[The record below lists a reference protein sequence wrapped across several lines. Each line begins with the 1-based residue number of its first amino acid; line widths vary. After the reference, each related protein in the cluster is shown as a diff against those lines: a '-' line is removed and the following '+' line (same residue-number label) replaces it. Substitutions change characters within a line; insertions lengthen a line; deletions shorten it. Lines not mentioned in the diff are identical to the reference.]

1 MILIN
6 DIPIFEAKITDEED
20 GLFALSLV
28 DLPAVEK
35 NFVYF
40 KEQKQL
46 QFTVDNEDQHLVTGV
61 VMRSN
66 FPIYRYDKSFGE
78 YYILYTPETISQ
90 MAEKMMSDNTFNR
103 INTNHEENSFIDG
116 VKIQELFIKDPEK
129 GINPK
134 GFEDIE
140 NGSLFATYKIENEE
154 IWSQIKEG
162 KFKGFSLEGYFTMY
176 PYKKQQNNKNNKNN
190 IMNKLINKFLKSLVK
205 MGNIETDKGTVYWVG
220 EADLQI
226 GDELFYDKGDE
237 IIKVEDGDYVLED
250 GTVIVVK
257 EGLVQEIKEK
267 DGEQEGELDM
277 EEQEPTTEEPKAE
290 PATEEPAR
298 DLAKEID
305 DMKSE
310 FNGMIEELRNEIQTL
325 KDEIESLKQTPA
337 AEPIVEEFKK
347 AIKQQTNGI
356 PEFGSRS
363 RLSK

>member
-1 MILIN
+1 MTLDN
-6 DIPIFEAKITDEED
+6 LPVFEAKITNEED

-46 QFTVDNEDQHLVTGV
+46 NFQVDNEDQHLVTGP
-61 VMRSN
+61 VMRAN

-78 YYILYTPETISQ
+78 YYILYTPETISL
-90 MAEKMMSDNTFNR
+90 MAEKMMSDNTYKN
-103 INTNHEENSFIDG
+103 INLQHDENSFVDG

-129 GINPK
+129 GIDPK

-162 KFKGFSLEGYFTMY
+162 KFKGFSLEGYFTID
-176 PYKKQQNNKNNKNN
+176 PYEKQQNNKNN

-277 EEQEPTTEEPKAE
+277 EEQEPVEEPTTEPV
-290 PATEEPAR
+290 EEPTR

-305 DMKSE
+305 EMKSE
-310 FNGMIEELRNEIQTL
+310 FNEKIEELRNEIQTI
-325 KDEIESLKQTPA
+325 KDEIEALKQTPA

-347 AIKQQTNGI
+347 VQKSDMNGI

-363 RLSK
+363 RLTK